1 MATFHGQI
9 EKVLDEQAEVKARE
23 QEIIVKCKNLDEVT
37 SQFNKWIKKAYG
49 GTQTVIISLVQS
61 VVQLKP
67 GQGKNT

>member
-37 SQFNKWIKKAYG
+37 SQFNK
-49 GTQTVIISLVQS
+49 
-61 VVQLKP
+61 
-67 GQGKNT
+67 